1 MSKMPKVPRA
11 NRSPHGQDPRPDV
24 SGHNPPEE
32 HSTKQGQD
40 ANTRQ
45 NLRHQG
51 LQQGRD
57 ADKSEDQ

>member
-24 SGHNPPEE
+24 SGKTAPEE

-40 ANTRQ
+40 ANTRI
-45 NLRHQG
+45 NLTHQG
-51 LQQGRD
+51 LQQGRN